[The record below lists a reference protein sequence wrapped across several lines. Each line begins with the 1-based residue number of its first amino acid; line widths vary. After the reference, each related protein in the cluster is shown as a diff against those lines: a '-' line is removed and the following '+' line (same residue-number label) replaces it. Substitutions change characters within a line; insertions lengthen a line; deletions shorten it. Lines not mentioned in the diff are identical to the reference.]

1 MSSFLLIDSV
11 IHLLPFSLFN
21 PRIDLSMQNLIN
33 HPSASSTT
41 INNSQFISNDLATV
55 DIVKNFV
62 AVMKITKDMMQIKNT
77 NQIVSALKKTPPLE
91 CIKN

>member
-1 MSSFLLIDSV
+1 
-11 IHLLPFSLFN
+11 
-21 PRIDLSMQNLIN
+21 MQNLIN

-77 NQIVSALKKTPPLE
+77 NQIVSALKKAPPLE

>member
-1 MSSFLLIDSV
+1 
-11 IHLLPFSLFN
+11 
-21 PRIDLSMQNLIN
+21 MQNLIN

-41 INNSQFISNDLATV
+41 INNSQFISNDAATV

-62 AVMKITKDMMQIKNT
+62 AIMKITKDMMQISHT
-77 NQIVSALKKTPPLE
+77 TQVVSALEKAPPLE